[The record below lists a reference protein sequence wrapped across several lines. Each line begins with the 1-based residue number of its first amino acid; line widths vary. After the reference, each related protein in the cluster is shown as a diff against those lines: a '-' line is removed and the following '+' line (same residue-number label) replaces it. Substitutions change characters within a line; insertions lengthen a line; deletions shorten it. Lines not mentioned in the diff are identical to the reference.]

1 MSLMT
6 DDKHLLYYFQI
17 EEALS
22 NSIQE
27 KKIRYIFEGV
37 SHLVAAVLISAA
49 EHIRLVEKSEIVF
62 LLAWHFNSILKW
74 LLISI
79 LK

>member
-1 MSLMT
+1 MI
-6 DDKHLLYYFQI
+6 DKHLLYYFQI

-49 EHIRLVEKSEIVF
+49 EHIRLVEKSEVVF
-62 LLAWHFNSILKW
+62 LLIWHFNSILKW
-74 LLISI
+74 LLMSI

>member
-1 MSLMT
+1 MMI
-6 DDKHLLYYFQI
+6 DKHLLNYFQI

-49 EHIRLVEKSEIVF
+49 EHIRLVET
-62 LLAWHFNSILKW
+62 
-74 LLISI
+74 
-79 LK
+79 